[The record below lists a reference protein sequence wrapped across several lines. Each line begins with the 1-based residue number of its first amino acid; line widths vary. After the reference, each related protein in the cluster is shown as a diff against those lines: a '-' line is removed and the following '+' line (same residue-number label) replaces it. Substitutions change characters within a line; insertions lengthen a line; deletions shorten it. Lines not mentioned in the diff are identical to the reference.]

1 MRGVLFANFNMKE
14 IRHFDKLTEYE
25 HFYERN

>member
-1 MRGVLFANFNMKE
+1 MSGVLFANFNETE
-14 IRHFDKLTEYE
+14 IRHFHNLTEYE

>member
-1 MRGVLFANFNMKE
+1 MSGVLFANFNGTE
-14 IRHFDKLTEYE
+14 IRHFHNLTEYE

>member
-1 MRGVLFANFNMKE
+1 MSSVLFANFNKTE
-14 IRHFDKLTEYE
+14 IRHFDNLTEYE